1 MSHITMASNQ
11 ITLERS
17 IEINSLDYLYQC
29 TKCKKIKPNSE
40 YSTSPNKRVVNS
52 LGRAFVSEC
61 KACRREYNSSRA
73 VLDRKKELAPIQRNK
88 HRLSSIFWSSKQNA
102 KKRNL
107 EHNIDLEYI
116 KELFK
121 IQEGLCYYTGKEMF
135 IDTREKENNEDS
147 VSLDRFD
154 SSKGYIKG
162 NIVLCRWVV
171 NRMKN
176 DINFK
181 DFLQIV
187 SEINKKHNL

>member
-1 MSHITMASNQ
+1 MANSKIT
-11 ITLERS
+11 IERS
-17 IEINSLDYLYQC
+17 IEINSLDYLHQC
-29 TKCKKIKPNSE
+29 TKCNEFKPNYE
-40 YSTSPNKRVVNS
+40 YSPSLNKRVTNS

-61 KACRREYNSSRA
+61 KSCRRKYHSSRA

-116 KELFK
+116 KDLFK
-121 IQEGLCYYTGKEMF
+121 IQKGLCYYTDKEMF
-135 IDTREKENNEDS
+135 IDTREKDNNEDF

-162 NIVLCRWVV
+162 NIVLCRWIV

-187 SEINKKHNL
+187 SEINKKHNI

>member
-1 MSHITMASNQ
+1 MASNQ

-17 IEINSLDYLYQC
+17 IEINSLDYLYKC
-29 TKCKKIKPNSE
+29 TKCNEVKPNSE
-40 YSTSPNKRVVNS
+40 YSPSLNKRVNSS

-61 KACRREYNSSRA
+61 KSCRRKYNNSRK

-88 HRLSSIFWSSKQNA
+88 HRLNVIFWSSKQNA

-107 EHNIDLEYI
+107 EHSIDLEYI

-187 SEINKKHNL
+187 SEINKKHNI